1 MHQTPRSRL
10 RARPLAGAA
19 LVAGF
24 AIAGCAS
31 QTGSPSQ
38 DGGGDATTIDVTL
51 QEWSVAPSAASAP
64 AGDVTFAVTND
75 GPEDIHEFVVLKTD
89 LDPGDL
95 PTDDTGAVT
104 EAGEGIEVVDEIED
118 IPVGET
124 QELTVTLEAGNYVLL
139 CNIYSADEDE
149 AHYQMGMRTAF
160 EVTD

>member
-1 MHQTPRSRL
+1 MHESAHRQTRTSRM
-10 RARPLAGAA
+10 AAAA
-19 LVAGF
+19 LIAGF
-24 AIAGCAS
+24 AIAGCAADSGASS
-31 QTGSPSQ
+31 QAA
-38 DGGGDATTIDVTL
+38 GGGTTIDVTL
-51 QEWSVAPSAASAP
+51 QEWSVNPSPASAP
-64 AGDVTFAVTND
+64 AGEVTFTVTND

-95 PTDDTGAVT
+95 PTDDHGAVT
-104 EAGEGIEVVDEIED
+104 EDGEGIEVVDEIED

-139 CNIYSADEDE
+139 CNIYSEDEDE